1 MIPPAEVR
9 LLQDAYRRECRS
21 LLQYV
26 REAAPY
32 TSVADRPVRDR
43 ILHLADDESKHLE
56 AFAERL
62 DTHRVP
68 VPYLGSFPVAFTDL
82 NFVTVRHL
90 LPKLLAEQKADLAK
104 LEADAAACSDVV
116 AKAAIESL
124 IGVHR
129 GHLKELESIV

>member
-1 MIPPAEVR
+1 MTPAEIR

-43 ILHLADDESKHLE
+43 ILHLAADESKHLD
-56 AFAERL
+56 ALAERL
-62 DTHRVP
+62 EVHRIP
-68 VPYLGSFPVAFTDL
+68 LPNLGSFPAAFTDL

-90 LPKLLAEQKADLAK
+90 LPKLVAEQKADVAR
-104 LEADAAACSDVV
+104 LEADAAACTDVV
-116 AKAAIESL
+116 AKAAIEAL
-124 IGVHR
+124 VGVHR
-129 GHLKELESIV
+129 GHLKELESLV